1 MTQDRSGAADT
12 ELAWLRQECER
23 LAAQLN
29 EQSRELGL
37 LRARFARYETA
48 LRGSNVTVYT
58 QDCDLR
64 YTSISNPI
72 FGRAIEDILGHTDD
86 ELLPPDSAAAVIALK
101 REALASGQAK
111 RAEVAREE
119 GSGLRWND
127 LHIEPL
133 RNEAGDIV
141 GLTCASVDVT
151 ERKESEA
158 HLRLLMREL
167 THRSKNLL
175 AVIQA
180 MARQTARHAG
190 STDAFLNQF
199 AARLQG
205 LAASH
210 DLLVRES
217 WHGASLRELIQSQLA
232 AYFAGGEGP
241 IVLDGDP
248 VALKPEAAQNL
259 GLALH
264 ELAVNA
270 AKFGAL
276 SVPQGRVA
284 ISWALRGNT
293 LELEWREQFGPKV
306 KARRKKGFGSMVIE
320 RNLASALDAKVE
332 LTFDHKRVAL
342 PDHDTCEPDFGR
354 ALSASEQI
362 SSHAVS
368 YGRPRRRNRRRAMLE
383 SAMRKFVSYLLAGIL
398 AVLLTDFIVLPMG
411 FGLAVRARS
420 VAERGANDAIRRPH
434 A

>member
-1 MTQDRSGAADT
+1 MGGLFIKSNLAIAGPDTCAGKWRGPREDDGTPTVVREMSVDDDT
-12 ELAWLRQECER
+12 ELGGLQQKCQR
-23 LAAQLN
+23 LEAQLSA
-29 EQSRELGL
+29 QAWELGL

-48 LRGSNVTVYT
+48 LRGSHVTVYT
-58 QDCDLR
+58 QDCDLL
-64 YTSISNPI
+64 YTSVSNPM

-86 ELLPPDSAAAVIALK
+86 ELLPPDSAAAIIALK

-111 RAEVAREE
+111 RAEVALQD

-133 RNEAGDIV
+133 RSEEGEIV

-151 ERKESEA
+151 ERKEGEA

-180 MARQTARHAG
+180 MARQTARHAR
-190 STDAFLNQF
+190 STDGFLNQF
-199 AARLQG
+199 SARLQG

-232 AYFAGGEGP
+232 AYFTGGEGP
-241 IVLDGDP
+241 ISVDGVP
-248 VALKPEAAQNL
+248 VALTPEAAQNL

-284 ISWALRGNT
+284 IGWALRGNA
-293 LELEWREQFGPKV
+293 LELDWREQFGPKV
-306 KARRKKGFGSMVIE
+306 KVRRKKGFGSMVIE
-320 RNLASALDAKVE
+320 RNLASALDAKVN
-332 LTFDHKRVAL
+332 LAFDSDGLRCRIVI
-342 PDHDTCEPDFGR
+342 P
-354 ALSASEQI
+354 ASQ
-362 SSHAVS
+362 
-368 YGRPRRRNRRRAMLE
+368 
-383 SAMRKFVSYLLAGIL
+383 IL
-398 AVLLTDFIVLPMG
+398 A
-411 FGLAVRARS
+411 AR
-420 VAERGANDAIRRPH
+420 
-434 A
+434 